1 MTTTTI
7 ANAAAAYANTAKA
20 ATGLGATASG
30 GGFGEILKQAA
41 DSAIGTL
48 EKGEAVSIQ
57 AAAGKADINDVVT
70 AMSNAEVTLQTVT
83 AVRDRVI
90 SAYQDIIRMPI

>member
-1 MTTTTI
+1 MTTNTI

-30 GGFGEILKQAA
+30 GGFGEILKQTVDGAMG
-41 DSAIGTL
+41 SL
-48 EKGEAVSIQ
+48 QQGEAASLK
-57 AAAGKADINDVVT
+57 AATGKADITEVVT

-90 SAYQDIIRMPI
+90 SAYQDISRMPI